1 MTMTDAARAADD
13 MAAESESLAPAV
25 TRAGAILDLLAESAG
40 QAPGPSELARRLG
53 LPKSSIANICNALAD
68 IGLVRR
74 IGTGFALGRKLA
86 ELGGAYLASVDL
98 VQEFYEAARR
108 LPAGSQETV
117 QLAILDGL
125 EMTYLARHD
134 GRQPVRLTSQ
144 IGRRLPATVTATGKA
159 ALASLADDDLDRRL
173 TGVTSLPT
181 LTPNSLGTVEALR
194 ADLAVVRERGYSMD
208 DEETVEGVVCFGV
221 MIPGR
226 RPGEGPYA
234 ASITLLKARATDER
248 IPLLIDD
255 LHRLADRPVRSAAR
269 RACAAAAR
277 VQLRAGRPPGR
288 SRRIRPPVPT
298 ALRPAVSCA
307 GGRDDSRIRGGEQ
320 ADRPVGPEHQ
330 PFRPERAERVVD
342 ERREVGRSSSASQS
356 ASVTRPLTASTRRWR
371 TRRTA

>member
-1 MTMTDAARAADD
+1 MTQSAPPADLES
-13 MAAESESLAPAV
+13 AEVESLAPAV
-25 TRAGAILDLLAESAG
+25 TRAGAILDLLAENAG
-40 QAPGPSELARRLG
+40 EAAGPSELARRLG
-53 LPKSSIANICNALAD
+53 LPKSSIANICNALAE

-98 VQEFYEAARR
+98 VQEFYDACRT
-108 LPAGSQETV
+108 LPTGSVETV

-159 ALASLADDDLDRRL
+159 ALASLDQDDLDRRL
-173 TGVTSLPT
+173 AGLWELPV
-181 LTPNSLGTVEALR
+181 LTPKSIGSVAALR
-194 ADLAVVRERGYSMD
+194 ADLTAVRGRGYAMD

-248 IPLLIDD
+248 VPLLIAD
-255 LHRLADRPVRSAAR
+255 LNLLADRLSDPLRADRAA
-269 RACAAAAR
+269 
-277 VQLRAGRPPGR
+277 RAGREPQ
-288 SRRIRPPVPT
+288 RP
-298 ALRPAVSCA
+298 
-307 GGRDDSRIRGGEQ
+307 
-320 ADRPVGPEHQ
+320 
-330 PFRPERAERVVD
+330 
-342 ERREVGRSSSASQS
+342 
-356 ASVTRPLTASTRRWR
+356 
-371 TRRTA
+371 

>member
-1 MTMTDAARAADD
+1 LVDLAVGGG
-13 MAAESESLAPAV
+13 ESLAPAV
-25 TRAGAILDLLAESAG
+25 TRAGAILDVLAESPSE
-40 QAPGPSELARRLG
+40 APGPSELARRLS

-98 VQEFYEAARR
+98 VQEFYDACR
-108 LPAGSQETV
+108 LLPTGSEETV

-159 ALASLADDDLDRRL
+159 ALASLDEADVARRL
-173 TGVTSLPT
+173 DGVSVLPV
-181 LTPNSLGTVEALR
+181 LTPNSIGSIEALR
-194 ADLAVVRERGYSMD
+194 EDLATVRGRGYAMD

-248 IPLLIDD
+248 VPLLIQD
-255 LHRLADRPVRSAAR
+255 LHLLAERLSDPLRADRTPRN
-269 RACAAAAR
+269 
-277 VQLRAGRPPGR
+277 
-288 SRRIRPPVPT
+288 T
-298 ALRPAVSCA
+298 
-307 GGRDDSRIRGGEQ
+307 
-320 ADRPVGPEHQ
+320 
-330 PFRPERAERVVD
+330 
-342 ERREVGRSSSASQS
+342 SSG
-356 ASVTRPLTASTRRWR
+356 
-371 TRRTA
+371 